1 MIDTQYLGDIP
12 YILVYALPNG
22 SITIERTVV
31 NRLYHYDTNRPI
43 IRFQYTFLL
52 QLSLRDMRRERGD
65 LLFEVLTT
73 GSMLGVLGASYYYKT
88 NLADDSDKILKIA
101 ENCGL
106 YKKDEKMRLYRRN
119 HNKAGKYTEYVFK
132 IPLGLELQDFLDKY
146 GKFKDG
152 LNNRSVRRINL
163 HDFKKLRL
171 NSDLIKQ
178 IQAIFNNRVQL
189 NKEIEMEY
197 DGMLIM
203 RVYEEGL
210 QDNYPLTEEIMKRCK
225 PWNVA
230 LGMALNKEIVHNFE
244 SGPHI
249 LIGGA
254 TDMGKSNIL
263 NVVITTLLYN
273 QPNEVELTLIDLK
286 GGLEFG
292 SYEHISQVK
301 NFATNAGEAKTALE
315 NVQKEMSDTFE
326 VLRQKGKKDVKALG
340 VKKRH
345 FVIIDESAELS
356 SAGEQDKDEKALKIE
371 CENLIKDIAR
381 RGRASGI
388 RLLYC
393 TQYPTTETVSSQVK
407 RNLITRI
414 CLPVDTSTASTVVLD
429 EGGAEK
435 LPLIQGRAIYKRNRC
450 TQMQA
455 YYINDEIIDNTIKP
469 HIVFRAR
476 REDASV
482 SHSTETTKKGGSY
495 TTKFEET

>member
-1 MIDTQYLGDIP
+1 M
-12 YILVYALPNG
+12 
-22 SITIERTVV
+22 
-31 NRLYHYDTNRPI
+31 
-43 IRFQYTFLL
+43 
-52 QLSLRDMRRERGD
+52 
-65 LLFEVLTT
+65 LFEVLST

-88 NLADDSDKILKIA
+88 NLNDDSDKILKIA

-106 YKKDEKMRLYRRN
+106 YKKDDKMRLYRRN
-119 HNKAGKYTEYVFK
+119 KIKDKITKEVLGTEYVFK
-132 IPLGLELQDFLDKY
+132 IPLGLELKDFVDKH

-163 HDFKKLRL
+163 KDFRSLKFDASLP
-171 NSDLIKQ
+171 KQ
-178 IQAIFNNRVQL
+178 IRAILENRIQL
-189 NKEIEMEY
+189 SKEIEMEY

-203 RVYEEGL
+203 RVYDEGL
-210 QDNYPLTEEIMKRCK
+210 QSSYDLTTEIINGAKSWQVPLGVTLKGQ
-225 PWNVA
+225 V
-230 LGMALNKEIVHNFE
+230 VHDFE
-244 SGPHI
+244 KGPHV

-263 NVVITTLLYN
+263 NVIITVLLSN
-273 QPNEVELTLIDLK
+273 QPEDVEFTLIDLK

-292 SYEHISQVK
+292 VYEKISQVK
-301 NFATNAGEAKTALE
+301 NFATNAEEAKTALE
-315 NVQKEMSDTFE
+315 NVKDQMERMFNK
-326 VLRQKGKKDVKALG
+326 LRSSGKKNVKALG
-340 VKKRH
+340 ITKRH

-393 TQYPTTETVSSQVK
+393 TQYPTAETVSSQVK

-414 CLPVDTSTASTVVLD
+414 SLAVDTATASTVVLD
-429 EGGAEK
+429 EGGAEN
-435 LPLIQGRAIYKRNRC
+435 LPLIQGRAIYKRHRC

-455 YYINDEIIDNTIKP
+455 YYISDDIIDKTVKP
-469 HIVFRAR
+469 HINLRAR

-482 SHSTETTKKGGSY
+482 SLGKETPKTGGNYS
-495 TTKFEET
+495 TKFEET